1 MKMPLSKNRI
11 SILENIINKFES
23 EIVAEKKNNR
33 DRGVVYTPQP
43 IADFMVLNIFR
54 IFFDDFLELRKVFQV
69 NWDYTIL
76 KQLLAKN
83 DSLKDRFE
91 TKIRNIKI
99 LDPACGTGRF
109 LIAIAEILFKINK
122 IFELGCTDYDIKKKI
137 IQNNLYGIEIDKS
150 AYLISKLRLIMWLYS
165 DVEVPLLGGCV
176 CINSNLK
183 EIENFIDDL
192 NLNFKLINL
201 DYLLEFDSPDIDI
214 IIGNPPY
221 VENKKILDVEFKKK
235 IKKNFESA
243 YGLFDLSIIFIE
255 KSIELLRK
263 GVGCLS
269 FLTTNKFL
277 SADYGLKIRE
287 MLLRDTALKEI
298 INVSS
303 LPIFQ
308 KTAAYPIIISFK
320 KISNA
325 NNTILIKKFE
335 SMEDFKHLQNE
346 KTTEF
351 PQDSIKILPSSVI
364 PISSDINLV
373 NFLYTNFKPMIQAI
387 KGLKIIYRPFGFIKW
402 AKHFKNIN
410 KNKTSN
416 KDLILIGTGN
426 VCKYY
431 IDFKKR
437 IKIAKVN
444 HEISYFSFPA
454 EQKKVWD
461 KLNNEKII
469 FREIAKD
476 ITCVYDPGIYV
487 NLTGLYFLTVPSFKT
502 NDYFCLLSIMNSDI
516 INSVFKALYGTL
528 HMSGG
533 YLRYNGSFIKKLP
546 MPEVFPTSLSY
557 LGKIIQFLSQLR
569 FELLQEPN
577 DEIQLFEIEKLL
589 DFYQNLTNSLVAQ
602 LYLQFE
608 PYDELNKL
616 LNSPNLIPNIK
627 IKNIKR
633 RFDLPRYITYLKG
646 EVKENLNQINN
657 SFNFLYGN
665 SKLVDQINKGL
676 VYKF

>member
-1 MKMPLSKNRI
+1 MPSSKNSI
-11 SILENIINKFES
+11 PILENIINKFEN
-23 EIVAEKKNNR
+23 EIVTEKKNNR

-54 IFFDDFLELRKVFQV
+54 IFFDDFLELRNVFQT
-69 NWDYTIL
+69 NCDYASL
-76 KQLLAKN
+76 KQLLAKYE
-83 DSLKDRFE
+83 SLKDRFE

-99 LDPACGTGRF
+99 IDPACGTGRF
-109 LIAIAEILFKINK
+109 LIAIAEVLFNINK
-122 IFELGCTDYDIKKKI
+122 TFELGYSDYDIKKKI

-150 AYLISKLRLIMWLYS
+150 AYLISKLRLITWLYS
-165 DVEVPLLGGCV
+165 DVERPFLDDCA
-176 CINSNLK
+176 CTNSNLD
-183 EIENFIDDL
+183 EIENYIINL
-192 NLNFKLINL
+192 NLKFNIFNL
-201 DYLLEFDSPDIDI
+201 DYLLEFDSTDIDI

-235 IKKNFESA
+235 IKKKFESA

-255 KSIELLRK
+255 KSIDLLKK

-287 MLLRDTALKEI
+287 IILRNTELKEI

-308 KTAAYPIIISFK
+308 KRAAYPIIISFK
-320 KISNA
+320 KRINT
-325 NNTILIKKFE
+325 NNTILIKKFD
-335 SMEDFKHLQNE
+335 SMKDFKYMQNE
-346 KTTEF
+346 KTTELH
-351 PQDSIKILPSSVI
+351 QDSIKNLPSSVI
-364 PISSDINLV
+364 PTSPDINLV
-373 NFLYTNFKPMIQAI
+373 NFLYTNFKPMIQVI
-387 KGLKIIYRPFGFIKW
+387 KGLKILYRPFGFIKW
-402 AKHFKNIN
+402 AEHFKNVS

-426 VCKYY
+426 VGQYY

-444 HEISYFSFPA
+444 HDVSYFSFTP
-454 EQKKVWD
+454 EQKEVWD
-461 KLNNEKII
+461 KLDSEKII

-476 ITCVYDPGIYV
+476 ITCVYDPGVYV
-487 NLTGLYFLTVPSFKT
+487 NLTGLYFLMVPSFKT
-502 NDYFCLLSIMNSDI
+502 NDYFCLLSILNSDI
-516 INSVFKALYGTL
+516 INTVFNALYGTL

-546 MPEVFPTSLSY
+546 MPESFPTSLSY
-557 LGKIIQFLSQLR
+557 LGKIIQFLSQLS
-569 FELLQEPN
+569 FELLQEPI
-577 DEIQLFEIEKLL
+577 DEINLLEIEKLL
-589 DFYQNLTNSLVAQ
+589 DFYQDLTNSLVAQ

-616 LNSPNLIPNIK
+616 LNSPNSVPDIK
-627 IKNIKR
+627 IKNFKC
-633 RFDLPRYITYLKG
+633 RFDLPKYVTYLKG
-646 EVKENLNQINN
+646 ELKENLNQINN
-657 SFNFLYGN
+657 SFNFLYDN
-665 SKLVDQINKGL
+665 SKLVDQINKCL
-676 VYKF
+676 VHKF

>member
-1 MKMPLSKNRI
+1 MPSSKNKI
-11 SILENIINKFES
+11 PILENIINKFEN
-23 EIVAEKKNNR
+23 EIVTEKKNNR

-43 IADFMVLNIFR
+43 IADFMVLNIIR
-54 IFFDDFLELRKVFQV
+54 IFFDDFLELRKVFQT
-69 NWDYTIL
+69 NCDYASL
-76 KQLLAKN
+76 KQLISKN
-83 DSLKDRFE
+83 ESLKDRFE

-109 LIAIAEILFKINK
+109 LIAIAEVLFNINK
-122 IFELGCTDYDIKKKI
+122 LFELGCPDYDIKKKI

-150 AYLISKLRLIMWLYS
+150 AYLISKLRLITWLYS
-165 DVEVPLLGGCV
+165 DVEAPFLDDWACT
-176 CINSNLK
+176 NSNLN
-183 EIENFIDDL
+183 EIENNIDKL
-192 NLNFKLINL
+192 NLNFNMVNL
-201 DYLLEFDSPDIDI
+201 DYLLEFDSTGIDI

-221 VENKKILDVEFKKK
+221 VENKKILDIEFKKK
-235 IKKNFESA
+235 IKKKFESA

-255 KSIELLRK
+255 KSIKLLK
-263 GVGCLS
+263 NGVGCLS

-287 MLLRDTALKEI
+287 MLLRDTELKEI

-320 KISNA
+320 KRINT

-335 SMEDFKHLQNE
+335 SMKDFKHLQNE
-346 KTTEF
+346 KTTELA
-351 PQDSIKILPSSVI
+351 QDSIKNLPSSVI
-364 PISSDINLV
+364 PISPDINLV
-373 NFLYTNFKPMIQAI
+373 NFLYTNFKLMIQVI

-402 AKHFKNIN
+402 AENFKNIS

-426 VCKYY
+426 VGKYH

-444 HEISYFSFPA
+444 HEISYFSFPS
-454 EQKKVWD
+454 EKKEVWD
-461 KLNNEKII
+461 NLNSEKII

-487 NLTGLYFLTVPSFKT
+487 NLTGLYFLRVPSFKT

-516 INSVFKALYGTL
+516 INLVFKALYGTL

-533 YLRYNGSFIKKLP
+533 YLRFNGSFIKKLP

-557 LGKIIQFLSQLR
+557 LGKTNQFLSQLR

-577 DEIQLFEIEKLL
+577 DEILLLEIEKLL

-616 LNSPNLIPNIK
+616 LNSPNSVPNIK
-627 IKNIKR
+627 IKNFKD
-633 RFDLPRYITYLKG
+633 RFDLPKYRTYLKG

-657 SFNFLYGN
+657 SFNLLYGN
-665 SKLVDQINKGL
+665 SKLVDQINKCME
-676 VYKF
+676 YKF

>member
-1 MKMPLSKNRI
+1 MPSSKNKI
-11 SILENIINKFES
+11 SILENIINKFEN
-23 EIVAEKKNNR
+23 EIVTEKKNNR

-54 IFFDDFLELRKVFQV
+54 IFFDDFLELRKVFQT
-69 NWDYTIL
+69 NCNYGSL

-83 DSLKDRFE
+83 ESLKDRFE

-109 LIAIAEILFKINK
+109 LIAIVEVLFNINK
-122 IFELGCTDYDIKKKI
+122 IFELGCPDYDIKKRI

-150 AYLISKLRLIMWLYS
+150 AYLISKLRLIMWLYL
-165 DVEVPLLGGCV
+165 DVEHLFLDGCS
-176 CINSNLK
+176 CINSNLD
-183 EIENFIDDL
+183 EIENYIIKL
-192 NLNFKLINL
+192 NLNFNIFNL
-201 DYLLEFDSPDIDI
+201 DYLLEFDSTDIDI

-221 VENKKILDVEFKKK
+221 VENKKILDVELKKK
-235 IKKNFESA
+235 IKKKFESA

-255 KSIELLRK
+255 KSIELLKK

-287 MLLRDTALKEI
+287 MLLRKTELKEI

-308 KTAAYPIIISFK
+308 KTAAYPIIISLK
-320 KISNA
+320 KKPSTGNA
-325 NNTILIKKFE
+325 ILIKKFE
-335 SMEDFKHLQNE
+335 SMKDFKYMQNE
-346 KTTEF
+346 KITELL
-351 PQDSIKILPSSVI
+351 QDSIKNLPSSVI
-364 PISSDINLV
+364 PISPDINLV
-373 NFLYTNFKPMIQAI
+373 NFLYANFKPMIQVI

-402 AKHFKNIN
+402 AENFKHIS

-426 VCKYY
+426 VGKYY

-437 IKIAKVN
+437 IRIAKVN
-444 HEISYFSFPA
+444 HEISYFSFPS
-454 EQKKVWD
+454 EKKEVWEN
-461 KLNNEKII
+461 LNSEKII
-469 FREIAKD
+469 FREIAKE
-476 ITCVYDPGIYV
+476 ITCMYDPGIYA
-487 NLTGLYFLTVPSFKT
+487 NLTGLYFLRVPSFKT

-546 MPEVFPTSLSY
+546 MPESFPTSLSY

-577 DEIQLFEIEKLL
+577 DEIQLLEIEKLL
-589 DFYQNLTNSLVAQ
+589 NFYQNLTNSLVAQ

-616 LNSPNLIPNIK
+616 LNSHNSVPNIK
-627 IKNIKR
+627 IKNFKS
-633 RFDLPRYITYLKG
+633 RFDLPKYLTYLKG
-646 EVKENLNQINN
+646 EVKESLNQINN

-665 SKLVDQINKGL
+665 SKLVDQINKSL

>member
-1 MKMPLSKNRI
+1 MKMTSSKNKI
-11 SILENIINKFES
+11 SILENVINKFEN
-23 EIVAEKKNNR
+23 EIVTEKNNNR

-54 IFFDDFLELRKVFQV
+54 IFFDDFLELRKIFKA
-69 NWDYTIL
+69 NWDYAIL

-83 DSLKDRFE
+83 ERFKDVFE

-109 LIAIAEILFKINK
+109 LIAIAEVLFNINK
-122 IFELGCTDYDIKKKI
+122 IFELGGTDYDIKKKI

-150 AYLISKLRLIMWLYS
+150 AYLISKLRLIKWLYS
-165 DVEVPLLGGCV
+165 DVEAPFLGDWGCTD
-176 CINSNLK
+176 SNLD
-183 EIENFIDDL
+183 EIENYIVKL
-192 NLNFKLINL
+192 NLNFKLFNL
-201 DYLLEFDSPDIDI
+201 DYLLEFESTDIDI

-221 VENKKILDVEFKKK
+221 VENKKILDVELKKK
-235 IKKNFESA
+235 IKKKFESA
-243 YGLFDLSIIFIE
+243 YGLFDLSVVFIE
-255 KSIELLRK
+255 KSIKLLK
-263 GVGCLS
+263 YGVGYLS

-287 MLLRDTALKEI
+287 MLLRDTELKEI

-320 KISNA
+320 KRTNTGNA
-325 NNTILIKKFE
+325 ILIKKFE
-335 SMEDFKHLQNE
+335 SMKDFKHLQNE
-346 KTTEF
+346 KITELS
-351 PQDSIKILPSSVI
+351 QDSIKNLPSFVI
-364 PISSDINLV
+364 PISPDINLV
-373 NFLYTNFKPMIQAI
+373 NFLYTNFKPMIQVI

-402 AKHFKNIN
+402 AENFKNIS

-416 KDLILIGTGN
+416 KNSILIGTGN
-426 VCKYY
+426 VGKYY

-444 HEISYFSFPA
+444 HEISYFSFPS
-454 EQKKVWD
+454 EKKEVWD
-461 KLNNEKII
+461 NLNSEKII

-533 YLRYNGSFIKKLP
+533 YLRFNGSFIKKLP
-546 MPEVFPTSLSY
+546 MPEVFPISLSY
-557 LGKIIQFLSQLR
+557 IGKIIQFLSQLR

-577 DEIQLFEIEKLL
+577 DEIQLLEIEKLL

-608 PYDELNKL
+608 PYDELSKL
-616 LNSPNLIPNIK
+616 LNSHNSVPNIK
-627 IKNIKR
+627 IKNFKR
-633 RFDLPRYITYLKG
+633 RFALPKYLTYLKG
-646 EVKENLNQINN
+646 EIKENLNQINN

-665 SKLVDQINKGL
+665 SKLVDQINKCL

>member
-1 MKMPLSKNRI
+1 MKMPSSKNKVP
-11 SILENIINKFES
+11 ILENIINKFEN
-23 EIVAEKKNNR
+23 EIVTEKKNNR

-54 IFFDDFLELRKVFQV
+54 IFFDDFLELRKVFQT
-69 NWDYTIL
+69 NCDYASL

-83 DSLKDRFE
+83 VSLKDRFE
-91 TKIRNIKI
+91 TKIINIKI

-109 LIAIAEILFKINK
+109 LIAIAEVLFNINK
-122 IFELGCTDYDIKKKI
+122 IFELGCPDYDIKKKI
-137 IQNNLYGIEIDKS
+137 IKNNLYGIEIDKS
-150 AYLISKLRLIMWLYS
+150 AYLISKLRLILWLYS
-165 DVEVPLLGGCV
+165 DVESPFLDDWAR
-176 CINSNLK
+176 INSNLD
-183 EIENFIDDL
+183 EIENYFDKF
-192 NLNFKLINL
+192 NLNFNIFNL
-201 DYLLEFDSPDIDI
+201 DFLLGFESTNIDI

-235 IKKNFESA
+235 IKKKFNSA
-243 YGLFDLSIIFIE
+243 YRLFDLSIVFIE
-255 KSIELLRK
+255 KSIELLKK

-287 MLLRDTALKEI
+287 MLLRDTELKEI

-320 KISNA
+320 KRTKTGNV
-325 NNTILIKKFE
+325 ILIKKFE
-335 SMEDFKHLQNE
+335 SMKDFKYLQNE
-346 KTTEF
+346 KITEL
-351 PQDSIKILPSSVI
+351 PQDSIKNLPSSVI
-364 PISSDINLV
+364 PISPDINLV
-373 NFLYTNFKPMIQAI
+373 NFLYTNFKPMIQVI

-402 AKHFKNIN
+402 AEHFKNIS

-426 VCKYY
+426 VGKYY

-444 HEISYFSFPA
+444 HEISYFSFPS
-454 EQKKVWD
+454 EQKEVWD
-461 KLNNEKII
+461 NVNSEKII

-487 NLTGLYFLTVPSFKT
+487 NLTGLYFLRVPSFKT

-546 MPEVFPTSLSY
+546 MPESFPTSLSY

-577 DEIQLFEIEKLL
+577 DEIQLLEIEKFL

-602 LYLQFE
+602 LYLQLK

-616 LNSPNLIPNIK
+616 LNSPNSIPDIK
-627 IKNIKR
+627 IKNFKR
-633 RFDLPRYITYLKG
+633 RFDLPKYLTYLKG
-646 EVKENLNQINN
+646 EVKEHLNQINN
-657 SFNFLYGN
+657 SFNFFYGN
-665 SKLVDQINKGL
+665 SKLVDQINKCL
-676 VYKF
+676 EYKF